1 MLIYTLLGLLFFS
14 FATAAPAPSSREVLL
29 SADVPAR
36 KIGRLDQGEIISHAI
51 LESTD
56 KELAM
61 SVAIYLP
68 VHPDKIIDYIKS
80 VELFA
85 IDSDVTAYGVIPN
98 NANAIDFK
106 VFAFNSTLI
115 DELIDLLST
124 GEADAFNLS
133 SPELASFA
141 VLQNTLVDADKS
153 ILIKKVTQK
162 YREILQQR
170 WQLYRKSGLKGIA
183 DYFRADG
190 VASPAAEL
198 KISAES
204 CKVLTHFFP
213 ELSHGWNNYPTALP
227 SGIEER
233 FYWINR
239 LVENRPTTILA
250 QSVLQVTKAG
260 ALILGRQYYVGHSYN
275 SSHMCVGILPYR
287 EGTLVYYIESTST
300 DQVAGIAKDLR
311 HLIGREQLKD
321 QMIKH
326 LEKLGKTFGMV
337 SNPDA

>member
-29 SADVPAR
+29 SADVPAH

-51 LESTD
+51 QEATD

-61 SVAIYLP
+61 SAAIYLP

-85 IDSDVTAYGVIPN
+85 IDSDVIAYGVIPN
-98 NANAIDFK
+98 NVNAIDFK
-106 VFAFNSTLI
+106 SFAFSSSLI
-115 DELIDLLST
+115 EELINLLNT
-124 GEADAFNLS
+124 GDTDAFNLS
-133 SPELASFA
+133 SPEIAGFA
-141 VLQNTLVDADKS
+141 MLQNTLVDADKHT
-153 ILIKKVTQK
+153 LVKKVTQK

-170 WQLYRKSGLKGIA
+170 WQAYRKSGLKGIA
-183 DYFRADG
+183 DYSRDDG
-190 VASPAAEL
+190 VASPSAEL

-204 CKVLTHFFP
+204 CKVLTHYFP
-213 ELSHGWNNYPTALP
+213 ELSHDWNNYPAALP

-239 LVENRPTTILA
+239 LVENRPTAILGH
-250 QSVLQVTKAG
+250 SVLQVTKSG
-260 ALILGRQYYVGHSYN
+260 AIILGRQFYVGHSYN
-275 SSHMCVGILPYR
+275 SSHTCVGILPYHD
-287 EGTLVYYIESTST
+287 GTLVYYIENTST
-300 DQVAGIAKDLR
+300 DQVAGLATGLR
-311 HLIGREQLKD
+311 HVIGREQLKD

-326 LEKLGKTFGMV
+326 LDKLGKTFGMV
-337 SNPDA
+337 SKNE